1 MELIN
6 AIRRRLQSISW
17 AEYLLMIAV
26 LELATKLIY
35 DLCKKAKV
43 IKVLNGIFHFAFV
56 ALVIMLLLT
65 LLSGGDHLKLN
76 SNITLAI
83 YLIVT
88 FSVGFV
94 LSFCPDLLSAHK
106 SARKTIT
113 IIDILLLLVAEV
125 LLWIQAFVS

>member
-1 MELIN
+1 MV
-6 AIRRRLQSISW
+6 
-17 AEYLLMIAV
+17 AV

-65 LLSGGDHLKLN
+65 LLSDGDHLKLN
-76 SNITLAI
+76 SNIQLAI

-88 FSVGFV
+88 FSVGSV
-94 LSFCPDLLSAHK
+94 LSFYPDLLSAHK

-113 IIDILLLLVAEV
+113 IIDILLLLVAEA

>member
-17 AEYLLMIAV
+17 AEYLLMVAV

-65 LLSGGDHLKLN
+65 LLSDGDHLKLN
-76 SNITLAI
+76 SNIQLAI

-88 FSVGFV
+88 FSVGSV

-106 SARKTIT
+106 SARKTTT

>member
-17 AEYLLMIAV
+17 AEYLLMVAV

-65 LLSGGDHLKLN
+65 LLSDGDHLKLN
-76 SNITLAI
+76 SNIQLAI

-88 FSVGFV
+88 FSVGSV

-113 IIDILLLLVAEV
+113 IIDILLLLVAEA

>member
-17 AEYLLMIAV
+17 AEYLLMVAV

-65 LLSGGDHLKLN
+65 LLSDGDHLKLN
-76 SNITLAI
+76 SNIQLAI

-88 FSVGFV
+88 FSVGSV

>member
-17 AEYLLMIAV
+17 AEYLLMVAV

-43 IKVLNGIFHFAFV
+43 IKVLNGIFHFTFV

-76 SNITLAI
+76 SNIQLAI

-88 FSVGFV
+88 FSMGSV
-94 LSFCPDLLSAHK
+94 LSFCPDLLSTHK
-106 SARKTIT
+106 SARKIIT
-113 IIDILLLLVAEV
+113 IIDILLLLVAEI

>member
-6 AIRRRLQSISW
+6 VIRRRLQSISW
-17 AEYLLMIAV
+17 AEYLLMVAV

-65 LLSGGDHLKLN
+65 LLSDGDHLKLN
-76 SNITLAI
+76 SNIQLAI

-88 FSVGFV
+88 FSVGSV
-94 LSFCPDLLSAHK
+94 LSFCPDLCLC
-106 SARKTIT
+106 
-113 IIDILLLLVAEV
+113 
-125 LLWIQAFVS
+125 

>member
-1 MELIN
+1 MV
-6 AIRRRLQSISW
+6 
-17 AEYLLMIAV
+17 AV

-94 LSFCPDLLSAHK
+94 LDFCPDLLSAHK

-125 LLWIQAFVS
+125 LLWIQAFIS